1 MKTIYDPQTD
11 ALYVRFADAPVVES
25 EEVSDGVVLDFDAE
39 GRIVAFELLEARK
52 HLAAGAK
59 LPTAA
64 E

>member
-1 MKTIYDPQTD
+1 MKTHYDAEAD
-11 ALYVRFADAPVVES
+11 ALYVRFADAAIVES
-25 EEVSDGVVLDFDAE
+25 EEVANGVVLDFDAE
-39 GRIVAFELLEARK
+39 GRIVAIELLDASK